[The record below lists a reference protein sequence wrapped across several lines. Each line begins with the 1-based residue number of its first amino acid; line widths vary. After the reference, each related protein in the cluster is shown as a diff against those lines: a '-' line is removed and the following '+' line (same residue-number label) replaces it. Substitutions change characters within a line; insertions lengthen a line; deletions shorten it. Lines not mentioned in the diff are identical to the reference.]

1 MYFYCS
7 LFCFNV
13 GLSERDTVAPYTHL
27 VFSFTNYSYS
37 RETPKRFKKELI
49 KAACTKQE
57 AGEVVGMESL
67 NQILINIGKPDQRL
81 TEEDMN
87 QLLGEFGA
95 QNNNRTMSIDNMM
108 KLI

>member
-1 MYFYCS
+1 MTRMV
-7 LFCFNV
+7 FC
-13 GLSERDTVAPYTHL
+13 
-27 VFSFTNYSYS
+27 
-37 RETPKRFKKELI
+37 KRFKKELI
-49 KAACTKQE
+49 KAACTKQA

-108 KLI
+108 KLNI